1 MEAIGLD
8 LVELPQGSFELTGE
22 ADCVRAEHCE
32 GSDLF
37 APGCGDDNGQETS
50 FERGDALQ
58 SPRRIDEELHEVP
71 LEEALGLQLIDEGFR
86 EALVSFKVLGGHN
99 ESLASEGVAHRVQR
113 RAL

>member
-58 SPRRIDEELHEVP
+58 SPRRIDEELHELL
-71 LEEALGLQLIDEGFR
+71 LEHTLGLQLIGEVIR
-86 EALVSFKVLGGHN
+86 EALVSFEVLGGHK
-99 ESLASEGVAHRVQR
+99 ESVACEAV
-113 RAL
+113 AECD